1 MAAHFPQIQIVRLG
15 AQDPQSERLVFH
27 KMQPSPGGGG
37 QSEQVGSVGRASP
50 CPDSLSKSRG
60 EDGASQASG
69 RRNSILH
76 GRGLPV
82 WSYRPCPLG
91 STALKL
97 VVLSLPDQSE
107 TALGAPSS
115 SQSPIHPSQREVPSS
130 WAEGKSRG

>member
-1 MAAHFPQIQIVRLG
+1 MELPKHQEG
-15 AQDPQSERLVFH
+15 ET
-27 KMQPSPGGGG
+27 
-37 QSEQVGSVGRASP
+37 ASST
-50 CPDSLSKSRG
+50 DVV
-60 EDGASQASG
+60 
-69 RRNSILH
+69 
-76 GRGLPV
+76 LPV